1 MNGTGEPR
9 NRHLYILNSF
19 LTKEQRQYNEAK
31 QSIQQM
37 VSVQWTA
44 TYQKKKEYKH
54 RPYNLHK
61 NSKWIRGLTV
71 KCKTMKYSKDNF
83 GENPEDPGYS
93 NVFF

>member
-1 MNGTGEPR
+1 MKQ
-9 NRHLYILNSF
+9 NSLF
-19 LTKEQRQYNEAK
+19 NKWCQYNGQPPTK
-31 QSIQQM
+31 KKK
-37 VSVQWTA
+37 
-44 TYQKKKEYKH
+44 KKKEYKH